1 MFINFLIFIL
11 EFGKIMHLL
20 MVYIYLRMVKVFKD
34 LYRKVEK
41 MAEVSIG
48 MLMVM
53 SMMECGKMI

>member
-1 MFINFLIFIL
+1 MFINFRIYIL
-11 EFGKIMHLL
+11 EFGKIMHLR
-20 MVYIYLRMVKVFKD
+20 MVYIYLKMVKVLKD

-41 MAEVSIG
+41 MAEVFID

>member
-20 MVYIYLRMVKVFKD
+20 MVYIYLRMVKVLKD

-41 MAEVSIG
+41 MGEVSIG

>member
-20 MVYIYLRMVKVFKD
+20 MVYIYLRMVIVLKD

-41 MAEVSIG
+41 MGEVSIG